1 MIRVE
6 RLSKEFGDN
15 VALKEVTFELQP
27 GCTSLLGPNG
37 AGKTTLLHLLA
48 GITRPTTG
56 RIDGLEQA
64 RIGFLPQTPALDPWL
79 TLRETLRQAVK
90 LSGRTVD
97 VDRLLGTVGLTDSK
111 KPIRSYSGGMKQRLG
126 LAQALCTDPDLLLLD
141 EPVSAL
147 DPAGRREVLDL
158 LMELKRNRMILYSTH
173 VLPDAEEASD
183 HVLILKEGK
192 LLKEGT
198 IRSLLHKQQLTVRFT
213 EEMETSQLLGI
224 QGVSRLERR
233 GLDWHFSVD
242 DLKTAERALLQK
254 AIDRGWSIESFHVG
268 HPSLES
274 YLLEVTK

>member
-6 RLSKEFGDN
+6 RLSKKFDDN

-48 GITRPTTG
+48 GITTPTAG
-56 RIDGLEQA
+56 KIDGIERA
-64 RIGFLPQTPALDPWL
+64 RIGFLPQTPALYPWM
-79 TLRETLRQAVK
+79 TAREALAQAGK
-90 LSGRTVD
+90 LSGTSVD
-97 VDRLLGTVGLTDSK
+97 VDRLLETVGLTDSK

-158 LMELKRNRMILYSTH
+158 LMDLKRDRMILYSTH

-192 LLKEGT
+192 LLKQGT
-198 IRSLLHKQQLTVRFT
+198 IRGLLHQQQLTARFS
-213 EEMETSQLLGI
+213 EEVDASQLSGI
-224 QGVSRLERR
+224 PGVSRIERR

-242 DLKTAERALLQK
+242 DLKAAERALLQK
-254 AIDRGWSIESFHVG
+254 TIDQGWSIESFHVG
-268 HPSLES
+268 HHSLES

>member
-6 RLSKEFGDN
+6 RLSKKFDDN

-64 RIGFLPQTPALDPWL
+64 RIGFLPQTPALYPWM
-79 TLRETLRQAVK
+79 TARETLEQAGL

-97 VDRLLGTVGLTDSK
+97 VHRLLGTVGLTDSK
-111 KPIRSYSGGMKQRLG
+111 KPVRSYSGGMKQRLG

-158 LMELKRNRMILYSTH
+158 LMELKRDRMILYSTH

-183 HVLILKEGK
+183 HVLILKEGRLIK
-192 LLKEGT
+192 DGT
-198 IRSLLHKQQLTVRFT
+198 IRELLHKQQLTVRFT
-213 EEMETSQLLGI
+213 EEVDASELLAI
-224 QGVSRLERR
+224 SCINHLEQR
-233 GLDWHFSVD
+233 GLDWHLSTD
-242 DLKTAERALLQK
+242 DIKSAERALLQK
-254 AIDRGWSIESFHVG
+254 AIDREWSIESFHIG
-268 HPSLES
+268 HHSLES